1 VPKTVLIQ
9 DKIAKFKISSAL
21 WELFRLKFGR
31 ATNKELRSLIFLS
44 LKTKK
49 LWIEAQKLLDELGL
63 KTTKNELIE
72 ILLEAWIRKT
82 KRNLETGET

>member
-1 VPKTVLIQ
+1 MPKTVLIQ

-21 WELFRLKFGR
+21 WELFRLKFGK

>member
-21 WELFRLKFGR
+21 WELFRLKFGK